1 MDALVIPLKLDSG
14 AALAELRKLSAEGAH
29 AGKQVG
35 DGFEGA
41 GKQAKV
47 LGEQISGLIAHQGY
61 TMLRDAAQAMAQG
74 YQQTADHVRSIAI
87 EFAKVQ
93 DALRIVATFRGE
105 RATGEFT
112 IEQAKMGASAGLTP
126 DQWTNFQR
134 QFSGFAGQFMGDGA
148 KFSQEQGDD
157 LAKRAAAFM
166 NARGIEASQ
175 GGAVFGEILQQAKGD
190 ETNDELMKK
199 FGQAYTVIEKA
210 KGDPGPLLGQM
221 GQVTAG
227 GLDTTSAAKLMRAEA
242 QRDPG
247 EAGTYSRAVLRG
259 LREIRTGG
267 KSGELGI
274 TDGMNVFQQIEQIG
288 KASDASGL
296 KQEDF
301 LSKYFNDEREMSGMQ
316 AALNFGVKG
325 GLFKMADKEAADVT
339 GKTDIEAVDTFR
351 TNEGKRKY
359 TEASLAAE
367 RVVAGQ
373 RMAPL
378 QTLKTEAEAQLTKEG
393 RFEDMTGIGDTIRS
407 MTPGVPDVKQQII
420 NERAYK
426 MAREQAGESS
436 IFDSVKG
443 FGEEQATIDKM
454 ILETLKKIE
463 QKTPDGANRPL
474 AATGQPPNPASRQ
487 IAVGGW

>member
-1 MDALVIPLKLDSG
+1 MDPLVIPLRLDSDS
-14 AALAELRKLSAEGAH
+14 ALAELRRLAAEGGH

-35 DGFEGA
+35 DGLEGA
-41 GKQAKV
+41 GKQAQG
-47 LGEQISGLIAHQGY
+47 LGEKISGLITHQGY
-61 TMLRDAAQAMAQG
+61 SMLRDAAVTMGQA
-74 YQQTADHVRSIAI
+74 YKETADYVKTISG
-87 EFAKVQ
+87 EFTKLQ
-93 DALRIVATFRGE
+93 DSLRIIATFRGE
-105 RATGEFT
+105 RATSEFT
-112 IEQAKMGASAGLTP
+112 VAQAQMGASAGLTP
-126 DQWTNFQR
+126 EAWANFQK

-247 EAGTYSRAVLRG
+247 DAGTFSRAVLRG

-267 KSGELGI
+267 KSKELGI
-274 TDGMNVFQQIEQIG
+274 TDEMDIFQQIEQIG
-288 KASDASGL
+288 KASDASGM

-301 LSKYFNDEREMSGMQ
+301 LGKYFKDEREMGGMQ
-316 AALNFGVKG
+316 AALNFGVRG

-339 GKTDIEAVDTFR
+339 GKTDTEFVESFR
-351 TNEGKRKY
+351 GNEGKRKY
-359 TEASLAAE
+359 QEAALEASRIRRGETYDPVMNL
-367 RVVAGQ
+367 R
-373 RMAPL
+373 R
-378 QTLKTEAEAQLTKEG
+378 EAETELTDKG
-393 RFEDMTGIGDTIRS
+393 RFEDPGISDIVRNLIPWAPPLKEQLVNEKALQ
-407 MTPGVPDVKQQII
+407 MAY
-420 NERAYK
+420 ERAGVEQPSGQLGSG
-426 MAREQAGESS
+426 MGNPTTVINARIAEL
-436 IFDSVKG
+436 
-443 FGEEQATIDKM
+443 
-454 ILETLKKIE
+454 LEKIE
-463 QKTPDGANRPL
+463 RKTPDMANRPL
-474 AATGQPPNPASRQ
+474 AAPPPDPASRQ
-487 IAVGGW
+487 VAVGGW